1 MNYFEF
7 KESLQKLTNLAFI
20 LPNGISFPSH
30 FHITE
35 VGRTQKQFI
44 DCGGVVRNLSE
55 ISLQLWLA
63 DDAEHRL
70 SPQKLMRILE
80 ETENK
85 IILPDENV
93 VVELQGQTIEKYS
106 LTLDELGFL
115 LHPTQTACLAEDSCG
130 IPKEKLKVVIGQK
143 NECKPGA
150 GCC

>member
-7 KESLQKLTNLAFI
+7 KESLHKLENLTFFM
-20 LPNGISFPSH
+20 PNGIFFPSH

-63 DDAEHRL
+63 NDTNHCL
-70 SPQKLMRILE
+70 STKKLLQILE
-80 ETENK
+80 DTESK

-93 VVELQGQTIEKYS
+93 VVELQGQTIEKYTIS
-106 LTLDELGFL
+106 LSEFGFL

-130 IPKEKLKVVIGQK
+130 IPAEKRRVVIGKK
-143 NECKPGA
+143 NDCKPGT

>member
-7 KESLQKLTNLAFI
+7 KESLQRLEKLAFI
-20 LPNGISFPSH
+20 MPNGISFPSH

-35 VGRTQKQFI
+35 VGHTQKQFI

-63 DDAEHRL
+63 NDTNHRL
-70 SPQKLMRILE
+70 STKKLFRILE
-80 ETENK
+80 ETESK
-85 IILPDENV
+85 IILPDENL
-93 VVELQGQTIEKYS
+93 VVELQGQTIEKYTIS
-106 LTLDELGFL
+106 LSDFGFL

-130 IPKEKLKVVIGQK
+130 IPLEKRRVVIGQK
-143 NECKPGA
+143 NDCKPGS